1 MGTHPS
7 GGRPGNL
14 VAMLNLLY
22 QTGEF
27 VAQLPEEIQQGIETV
42 KANPTLMWT
51 LVGIGAFTA
60 LVFVLGVAKRA
71 FKVAFLGAVLS
82 VAAWIWYFNI
92 R

>member
-22 QTGEF
+22 QTGEL
-27 VAQLPEEIQQGIETV
+27 VDQLPEEVQQGIETV
-42 KANPTLMWT
+42 KANPVLMWA
-51 LVGIGAFTA
+51 LIGVGAFTA
-60 LVFVLGVAKRA
+60 LVFVLGIVKHA
-71 FKVAFLGAVLS
+71 FKAAFLGALLS
-82 VAAWIWYFNI
+82 AAAWIWYFNI

>member
-1 MGTHPS
+1 
-7 GGRPGNL
+7 
-14 VAMLNLLY
+14 MLNLLY

-42 KANPTLMWT
+42 KADPVLMWT
-51 LVGIGAFTA
+51 LVGVGAFTA
-60 LVFVLGVAKRA
+60 LIFVLGILKHA